1 MYRLDNGIFSA
12 YTTIYPVPPEKKGP
26 AVPPK
31 DSFRLIQ
38 NGKVFRNTV
47 TAFTEVNEEG
57 YYKSLITLEGIEGTT
72 CIGVQGDKIWVYD
85 KEALDQTPNRENF
98 LKLFGV
104 NKEPITEKN
113 LYQVNK
119 VDNITNSSADLCVE
133 PLLEQKIDKYR
144 QSLGE
149 CLAFTKGAIIGGV
162 AGLGGVVGGGVGAAV
177 GAGVAR
183 VGVVGGIGGGV
194 GAAVVGAG
202 AVGAGAGLVGGVGAA
217 VGGGVL
223 GGLCLRAAYNGRL
236 TDVVGGEITI
246 KLQYSIDRVVTS
258 YLNKI
263 KKD

>member
-1 MYRLDNGIFSA
+1 MSMLSNRILSI